1 MGKADW
7 DKRSLSLVFF
17 VAADN
22 SAGQYVPAFPSIERT
37 RVKVVNE
44 KERRVAMLM
53 LLLFFC
59 WPF

>member
-7 DKRSLSLVFF
+7 DKRSLSLVSF

-22 SAGQYVPAFPSIERT
+22 SSGHYVLAFPSIERT
-37 RVKVVNE
+37 RVRVVNGKE
-44 KERRVAMLM
+44 KRVAMFM